1 MKKILMLGPVPPPT
15 GGIASVMQDI
25 IHSELASEFDFELF
39 PRLDLPQEILGSV
52 GRNVFR
58 FRRFLRFYRKVQE
71 HDYFLVHI
79 HSPDEAFVGSVAF
92 MFLTRL
98 ARSKALLHMH
108 GTDWDEFYTKKSF
121 IRKMFTKYGLYLADQ
136 IVALY
141 SQWVVNVR
149 QLCPTAKVQVL
160 RNLVHRQDPPEPAA
174 VQGLR
179 EELGLGAKNFVVL
192 TVGYVGWRKGSFE
205 ILKAVPQIVSK
216 DDSIRF
222 VFVGSEENPGEM
234 AQLMDQVE
242 RQGLQRW
249 VTFTGEVVREKVSLF
264 YGLAD
269 IYLLP
274 SFIEGMPISII
285 EALRSALP
293 VISTRIAG
301 IPDMIEDGM
310 SGLLI
315 EPGAPE
321 AIAQAV
327 LALKSDPDL
336 CKRLAAGAKRTFEEK
351 FEFSGGIE
359 EVRKLYRSFDDH

>member
-1 MKKILMLGPVPPPT
+1 MVGPVPPPT

-25 IHSELASEFDFELF
+25 VDSELASEFHFEVFARSDF
-39 PRLDLPQEILGSV
+39 PPDLPGTTA
-52 GRNVFR
+52 RNVFR
-58 FRRFLRFYRKVQE
+58 LRRLQKFYARLRSGKY
-71 HDYFLVHI
+71 YLVHI
-79 HSPDEAFVGSVAF
+79 HSPDEAFFGSIAF
-92 MFLTRL
+92 MLFARLTHTL
-98 ARSKALLHMH
+98 VLLHMH
-108 GTDWDEFYTKKSF
+108 GTDWDEFYTRKSF
-121 IRKMFTKYGLYLADQ
+121 VRKIYTKYGLYLADQ
-136 IVALY
+136 IAALY
-141 SQWVVNVR
+141 SQWAQNVR

-160 RNLVHRQDPPEPAA
+160 RNLVHRQEPPEPAA
-174 VQGLR
+174 VQRLR
-179 EELGLGAKNFVVL
+179 EELGLGPEIFVVL

-205 ILKAVPQIVSK
+205 ILKAVPQIVAR

-234 AQLMDQVE
+234 AQLLDQVE
-242 RQGLQRW
+242 KQGLQRW
-249 VTFTGEVVREKVSLF
+249 VTFTGEVVREKVGLF

-301 IPDMIEDGM
+301 IPDMIEPGV

-315 EPGAPE
+315 EPGAPD

-327 LALKSDPDL
+327 LALKNDPEL
-336 CKRLAAGAKRTFEEK
+336 RKRLAAGAKRTFEEK
-351 FEFSGGIE
+351 FEFSKGIE
-359 EVRKLYRSFDDH
+359 ELRKLYRSFDD